1 MSERAG
7 VQVVRAGDLTATT
20 AQTTGMRRQAA
31 VTPET
36 TGSQGLWVGRV
47 TTPAGTASGWHHH
60 GDCETAIYVAQGRA
74 RFSWGAGGAQSA
86 EVGPGDFLAVAPGAT
101 HREEALGDEELVL
114 IVARACSGIIV
125 VNVAGPDA

>member
-7 VQVVRAGDLTATT
+7 VQVVRAGALTAAT

-60 GDCETAIYVAQGRA
+60 GDCETAIYVVQGRA
-74 RFSWGAGGAQSA
+74 RFSWGAGGARARKWAPATSWPWR
-86 EVGPGDFLAVAPGAT
+86 PGRAPGRSAGRRGT
-101 HREEALGDEELVL
+101 GADRGAGVQRHYRGQRG
-114 IVARACSGIIV
+114 RA
-125 VNVAGPDA
+125 